1 MGKYDTKYVGAPYN
15 FIPFADVRQVYA
27 DRPPAHN
34 SMDQEL
40 ISGEIEYEM
49 TAQTPIFTDNGEEF
63 FHRDANGNYSIP
75 GSSIRGLIRNNVQI
89 LGYSSFDDDIDDYA
103 LMYRDVTDIEGN
115 VKSIYKT
122 ATKGV
127 KAGYIKKEGSGYSIY
142 STNEKGD
149 YYTLSER
156 EDIQKDYY
164 DKRDNNGV
172 FSYPFFK
179 EPDGWKTQNNLEFD
193 FEESEK
199 EEGGKRRKHYIGEPN
214 DNYKPYFEEVSYEI
228 NNKKKIT
235 KVGAPN
241 AKYSKKGYVISSGYV
256 EEKKAVYILPEVDT
270 KSAKPISEEDLAI
283 FKADYQKKENT
294 LGEEKDFFN
303 LPKDEKLKPVFY
315 LEHDGHT
322 YIGFTPKLRI
332 FYKHRI
338 KDGLP
343 DKQRNKVID
352 YAKSMFGYSDDEK
365 SYKSRVSFSDAV
377 ICEKDQ
383 CEQRERT
390 VVLSDPKP
398 SSYMDYLIQ
407 TGETTN
413 YNSEN
418 FELRGV
424 KQYWLHKKLVAGGG
438 TQEEGTIENEKVLST
453 LRPLPKN
460 VHFTGKVRF
469 KNLKKDELGL
479 LLWAIRLE
487 KDSWMNLGKAKSYGY
502 GCVSV
507 QIKSAKKINYQKA
520 YDLQS
525 MLELTPF
532 ETINVQEAIDT
543 YKKQASEWCEAENI
557 DDEPHIRAFFDMKDS
572 TKIPDEEDIR
582 YMSVDASEYQTRT
595 VPLPS
600 INEVIK
606 KKK

>member
-63 FHRDANGNYSIP
+63 FHRDANGDYSIP

-115 VKSIYKT
+115 AKSIYKT

-127 KAGYIKKEGSGYSIY
+127 KAGYVKKEGSGYFIY

-156 EDIQKDYY
+156 KDIQK
-164 DKRDNNGV
+164 KV
-172 FSYPFFK
+172 SSYPFFK
-179 EPDGWKTQNNLEFD
+179 GPDGWKTQNNLDFD
-193 FEESEK
+193 FDEVEK

-214 DNYKPYFEEVSYEI
+214 DNYKPYFEEVSYEVD
-228 NNKKKIT
+228 NKKRIT

-256 EEKKAVYILPEVDT
+256 EEKKAVYILPQVDI
-270 KSAKPISEEDLAI
+270 KSAKPISKEDLAI

-303 LPKDEKLKPVFY
+303 LPEDEKLKPVFY

-332 FYKHRI
+332 QYKHRI

-343 DKQRNKVID
+343 KKQKNKVID
-352 YAKSMFGYSDDEK
+352 YAKSMFGYSDGEK

-390 VVLSDPKP
+390 VVLSDPKT

-407 TGETTN
+407 TGKTTN

-424 KQYWLHKKLVAGGG
+424 KQYWLHKKLVADGSTLETGA
-438 TQEEGTIENEKVLST
+438 IEKNEKVLST

-532 ETINVQEAIDT
+532 ETISVQEAIDT
-543 YKKQASEWCEAENI
+543 YKKQASEWCKAESI
-557 DDEPHIRAFFDMKDS
+557 EDEPHIRAFFDMKDS
-572 TKIPDEEDIR
+572 TKIPGEEDIR
-582 YMSVDASEYQTRT
+582 YMSVDAGEYQKRT
-595 VPLPS
+595 AAHVPLPS
-600 INEVIK
+600 IDEVIK
-606 KKK
+606 KGKDKRKS